1 MALQKIEKKKQEDKN
16 SGAEPVPDL
25 AAVYK
30 SCRIDLTQE
39 VPHPKILLSIGTDSH
54 NNHIPICT
62 EGEFSCIVAPS
73 KTKKSFFKS
82 LLCASYMGGSS
93 NLKAPHITGHR
104 VEEDY
109 IYDIDTEQ
117 GKYYAR
123 RTFKRTE
130 IIVGAPYKNYEP
142 IYTRNLT
149 PVQRVQLIDWMFTK
163 GPHAGK
169 IKLAFIDGIADL
181 LNDANNLVLS
191 NEVASY
197 LLKWTDE
204 LKIHICVVIH
214 KTFGNDKATGHL
226 GSSVTKKAE
235 TLIFIDPL
243 TDKDGNIINFNTVK
257 VRCGVSRGKM
267 FDDFLMSIDIN
278 GLPYTHDQQAPVKAA
293 PAKGKENPQQLEA
306 FGKDAKKTNKSD
318 STDSK
323 KPHDD
328 VPF

>member
-1 MALQKIEKKKQEDKN
+1 MALQKIEKKKPEEK
-16 SGAEPVPDL
+16 GVAAEPIQDME
-25 AAVYK
+25 ATYK
-30 SCRIDLTQE
+30 SCRIDLTKHIDE
-39 VPHPKILLSIGTDSH
+39 PTPLLSIGTDMHGKPIS
-54 NNHIPICT
+54 ICT

-82 LLCASYMGGSS
+82 LLCASYMGGKS
-93 NLKAPHITGHR
+93 NIKAPHITGHR
-104 VEEDY
+104 VNEDY

-117 GKYYAR
+117 GKYYAC

-130 IIVGAPYKNYEP
+130 MIVGAPYQNYEP

-181 LNDANNLVLS
+181 LHDTNNLVLS
-191 NEVASY
+191 NEIASY

-204 LKIHICVVIH
+204 LKIHICAVIH
-214 KTFGNDKATGHL
+214 KVFGNEKATGHL
-226 GSSVTKKAE
+226 GTAVTKKAE

-243 TDKDGNIINFNTVK
+243 TDKNGNIINFNTVK

-267 FDDFLMSIDIN
+267 FDDFLMSIDSS
-278 GLPYTHDQQAPVKAA
+278 GLPYTHDVPEKDIMDSGRRMDSKPKQIDAFNN
-293 PAKGKENPQQLEA
+293 GKV
-306 FGKDAKKTNKSD
+306 TNKSD
-318 STDSK
+318 NTESK
-323 KPHDD
+323 QPHDN